1 MQMNILLLED
11 DPKTGAFIKNGLE
24 ELSHCVRLVVR
35 GGDAV
40 QEILRNPYDM
50 LVLDRMVP
58 GLDGLAVLQAVRVQ
72 GCRTPALLL
81 TAMSRI
87 EDRVTGL
94 EGGADD
100 YLVKPFAFAELAARV
115 TALSRRPALVDGA
128 TTLRVGDIELDL
140 LRREVRRGGRD
151 IGLQPREFSLLE
163 HLMRNADRVVTRTM
177 LLDRVWNF
185 GFDPKTNI
193 VESHISRLR
202 AKLNAGSSINAI
214 RTIRGSG
221 YVLMSRGD

>member
-1 MQMNILLLED
+1 M
-11 DPKTGAFIKNGLE
+11 
-24 ELSHCVRLVVR
+24 
-35 GGDAV
+35 
-40 QEILRNPYDM
+40 
-50 LVLDRMVP
+50 
-58 GLDGLAVLQAVRVQ
+58 
-72 GCRTPALLL
+72 
-81 TAMSRI
+81 
-87 EDRVTGL
+87 
-94 EGGADD
+94 
-100 YLVKPFAFAELAARV
+100 
-115 TALSRRPALVDGA
+115 DGA